1 MWHTDVYLFIVEI
14 PPHHG
19 HHRLYFHKSQ
29 VHVMWQVLRKK
40 LALTAKKTW
49 FLVRNSLQLLQRRR
63 THFMLMIT
71 SAVNLFQT
79 FYQSSG
85 FSDSGPN
92 RFDILGVSL
101 HWLLI
106 AQCGPHIFC
115 LHLNWSLQ
123 SDSSHGWS
131 FTIRNREMQYSWI
144 QPPAAEIVY
153 YADKGSSVYWRNI
166 H

>member
-1 MWHTDVYLFIVEI
+1 MWHTDIYRRDTTAPWLPPIYL
-14 PPHHG
+14 
-19 HHRLYFHKSQ
+19 HKSQ

-40 LALTAKKTW
+40 LTLTAKKTW

-115 LHLNWSLQ
+115 LHLNWSLL